1 MHLKFIIKKIQF
13 RHVQAH
19 LIMTQYK
26 AQGPLGQL
34 VMARLRGVDPEP
46 YHNKS
51 NPEIGVRER
60 DITQREY

>member
-1 MHLKFIIKKIQF
+1 M
-13 RHVQAH
+13 QAH